1 MTEAQYSSIPLLLK
15 RKDVLVKSQTGSG
28 KTLAYAIPIVQTLQQ
43 ISPKID
49 RTSGILALV
58 IVPTREL
65 VLQTYT
71 WFVKILKPFTWVVAS
86 YLMGGEKK
94 KSEKA
99 RIRKGVNILVSTP
112 GRLLDHL
119 SSTKNLNL
127 GRLQWLVLDE
137 ADRLLDLG
145 YEKDVA
151 KYAVYFQWQSHAKLS
166 FLLLVFCWGSIISR
180 KLNWTHSSFFQDTW
194 LGVWTLWKRRRNRST
209 TDSHVVRHFK
219 RRSGEIGRID
229 VEQSRVG
236 QHERRGRHWKQRCS
250 TETVGHTNNFE
261 TVVHYRTRQA
271 SIGLAGRLHFVEIHS
286 NFIIPI
292 FIPINLHHIGLFKP
306 SFFENFPPF
315 DEFFLVQ
322 FVSICNFTWNL
333 FSIFLKISYWGH
345 FDWFL
350 FPLKVLLSFVLF

>member
-151 KYAVYFQWQSHAKLS
+151 KYAVYFQ
-166 FLLLVFCWGSIISR
+166 
-180 KLNWTHSSFFQDTW
+180 
-194 LGVWTLWKRRRNRST
+194 
-209 TDSHVVRHFK
+209 
-219 RRSGEIGRID
+219 
-229 VEQSRVG
+229 
-236 QHERRGRHWKQRCS
+236 
-250 TETVGHTNNFE
+250 
-261 TVVHYRTRQA
+261 
-271 SIGLAGRLHFVEIHS
+271 
-286 NFIIPI
+286 
-292 FIPINLHHIGLFKP
+292 
-306 SFFENFPPF
+306 
-315 DEFFLVQ
+315 
-322 FVSICNFTWNL
+322 
-333 FSIFLKISYWGH
+333 
-345 FDWFL
+345 
-350 FPLKVLLSFVLF
+350 